1 MGAGQSREA
10 DLGDEEGENFYDAT
24 GGPSQSASH
33 PEKSSPKAPAMG
45 EPRRP
50 PPIIGTRL
58 YHYSGG
64 AGGAATGSWA
74 LVEKSTKWRFVQLD
88 KSAEDG
94 DEEDERDA
102 DAPARSRGRGKEPLR
117 DWYLVVS
124 TLVKGLVSEQ
134 LGIKFNDD
142 ALRVDFVHHGVWAL
156 RFGQAADYRGFATQ
170 YADSL
175 FENVHHVEATAENR
189 QKVMGKEFLAWAN
202 GEDGDEAMWDA
213 DDAFEAAAPDPSV
226 RETHRQAAGGKA
238 PQSLTMGALANSY
251 LLHEAGI
258 DVYKNMETGVQGEGL
273 SIRLQGAGGRTPSP
287 SYVTPKKAMLM
298 RGETSMMLFSPSKAG
313 KGSPQA
319 TGVQQLDIDTG
330 RVVADWRFEKDGT
343 PITMRDLT
351 NDSKSSQLDATE
363 STFLG
368 LDDNRL
374 CRWDMR
380 AKHGVVQ
387 ALASPAALEWADGHQ
402 FSRGTNF
409 QCFASTGDGCV
420 AVGSRDGRVRLY
432 STTTMRQAKTSFPGL
447 GSPIT
452 HIDATFDGKWV
463 LATTDAYVM
472 LISTVFRDKDGRE
485 KSGFAARMGQ
495 NIAAPRLLKLTPV
508 HKHAA
513 GDQKMQNAQFSW
525 VTEEGR
531 QERNIVVTVG
541 SYSVIWSFRR
551 VKQTEH
557 ECYRLSIGLKT
568 CYCYKIVPKD
578 ESIID
583 SRFMHDNYASTRS
596 PEAPLVVA
604 TPHQVSSFNV

>member
-1 MGAGQSREA
+1 M
-10 DLGDEEGENFYDAT
+10 GDEEGESFYDAA
-24 GGPSQSASH
+24 GGPAHAVGQ
-33 PEKSSPKAPAMG
+33 PGGSSPG
-45 EPRRP
+45 SHRVSEPRRP
-50 PPIIGTRL
+50 APAVGTRL

-64 AGGAATGSWA
+64 AGAGKWA
-74 LVEKSTKWRFVQLD
+74 LVEKSTKWRFTQAV
-88 KSAEDG
+88 KSAGADN
-94 DEEDERDA
+94 DDEDEDEDEA
-102 DAPARSRGRGKEPLR
+102 DDEGQRPRGAALGRSKGAGPPR

-124 TLVKGLVSEQ
+124 TVVKGLVSTQ

-156 RFGQAADYRGFATQ
+156 RFGRGADYRSFATQ

-175 FENVHHVEATAENR
+175 FENTHHLEATAENR
-189 QKVMGKEFLAWAN
+189 EKVVGRDYVAWAN

-213 DDAFEAAAPDPSV
+213 DDAFDGPPDPSV
-226 RETHRQAAGGKA
+226 REMYRQAAGGKA

-251 LLHEAGI
+251 LLHEMGV
-258 DVYKNMETGVQGEGL
+258 DVYKNMAEGVHGEGL
-273 SIRLQGAGGRTPSP
+273 SIRLQEPGGRAAPSP

-319 TGVQQLDIDTG
+319 TGVQQLDIG
-330 RVVADWRFEKDGT
+330 SERVVANWQFEKDGT
-343 PITMRDLT
+343 PIAMRDLT
-351 NDSKSSQLDATE
+351 NDSKGAQLDHTE

-380 AKHGVVQ
+380 VKHGVVQ
-387 ALASPAALEWADGHQ
+387 DMASPALEWADGHQ

-420 AVGSRDGRVRLY
+420 AVGSRDGKVRLY

-452 HIDATFDGKWV
+452 HIDATYDGKWV
-463 LATTDAYVM
+463 LATTDTYAM
-472 LISTVFRDKDGRE
+472 LISTLFRDKDGRE
-485 KSGFAARMGQ
+485 KSGFSARMGQ

-508 HKHAA
+508 HRHAA
-513 GDQKMQNAQFSW
+513 GNERMQNGQFSW

-557 ECYRLSIGLKT
+557 ECYRTSTGLKT

-583 SRFMHDNYASTRS
+583 SRFMHDNYASSRS